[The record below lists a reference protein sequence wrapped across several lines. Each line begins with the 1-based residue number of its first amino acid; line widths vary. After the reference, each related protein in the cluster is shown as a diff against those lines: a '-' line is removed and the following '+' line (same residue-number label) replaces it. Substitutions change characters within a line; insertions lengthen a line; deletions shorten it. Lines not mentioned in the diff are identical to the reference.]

1 MEKARDRSAR
11 AFLCLDDGAWLLA
24 EIISPEASEFT
35 KTTVES
41 TNGSPS
47 WNFSP

>member
-11 AFLCLDDGAWLLA
+11 AFLCLDDSAWLLT
-24 EIISPEASEFT
+24 EITSAGLSEYT

-41 TNGSPS
+41 TNGSAS
-47 WNFSP
+47 WNFSS